1 MAKVIFEENTYVIG
15 AWALPYL
22 INGDASD
29 LTDEEREEFDKW
41 MEEATATWSDAEGTR
56 WVFSHESVDTDSLN
70 EFGHD
75 DIMDLR
81 GPVYTVHMLFRK
93 KDGK

>member
-1 MAKVIFEENTYVIG
+1 MAQVIFEENTYVIG

-29 LTDEEREEFDKW
+29 ITDEEREEFDKW
-41 MEEATATWSDAEGTR
+41 MEEATACWTDANGDR
-56 WVFSHESVDTDSLN
+56 WVFSHESVSTDSYN

-75 DIMDLR
+75 DITDLR

-93 KDGK
+93 EKAK

>member
-22 INGDASD
+22 VNGDASD
-29 LTDEEREEFDKW
+29 ITDEERMEVDKFL
-41 MEEATATWSDAEGTR
+41 EEATATWSDAEGQR
-56 WVFSHESVDTDSLN
+56 WVYSHESLDTDSYN

-75 DIMDLR
+75 DITDLR
-81 GPVYTVHMLFRK
+81 GPVYKVSFLFK
-93 KDGK
+93 KDER